1 MALADLNVPAAA
13 LTLLQRSLERGRLG
27 HAYLLS
33 GARLVPL
40 ETLARNLAKTLNCE
54 RPPRRAANGQPLD
67 CCDACPSCR
76 RIDRDQH
83 PDVRWLRPESKLRVI
98 LIEQVRHLLD
108 AVYLK
113 ASLAPCKVAVFVA
126 ADRMN
131 VPAAN
136 AFLKTLEEPPPECV
150 FLLLTTEPAR
160 VLETIRSRC
169 LPLNL
174 GDSDAVAPEPAEA
187 AWVQE
192 FARQVTEARGGL
204 LARYRLLDQLVRT
217 LTERR
222 AAIET
227 ELKNRSPLTQYEEVE
242 PELRAQWE
250 AELKAAIEAEYR
262 RRRGELLAALHLWL
276 RDLWLA
282 SQGLARHQLG
292 FPDLEPVTSLV
303 ARRLTPSAAS
313 RNLQILERTE
323 RLLANTNVQE
333 VLALEV
339 GLLRLE
345 L

>member
-1 MALADLNVPAAA
+1 MALADLTCPASAVA
-13 LTLLQRSLERGRLG
+13 LLQRSLERGRLG

-33 GARLVPL
+33 GARLAPM

-54 RPPRRAANGQPLD
+54 NPPRRAGNGRPLD
-67 CCDACPSCR
+67 CCDVCPTCH
-76 RIDRDQH
+76 RIDRDLH

-98 LIEQVRHLLD
+98 LIEQVRNLLN

-113 ASLAPCKVAVFVA
+113 ASLAACKVAVFVA

-131 VPAAN
+131 VQAAN
-136 AFLKTLEEPPPECV
+136 AFLKTLEEPPADSV
-150 FLLLTTEPAR
+150 FLLLTTEPSR

-174 GDSDAVAPEPAEA
+174 GDADDAAPKPAEA
-187 AWVQE
+187 DWVRE
-192 FARQVTEARGGL
+192 FARQVAEARGGL

-217 LTERR
+217 LNERR

-227 ELKNRSPLTQYEEVE
+227 ELQSRSPLAQYEEVE
-242 PELRAQWE
+242 PELRARWE

-282 SQGLARHQLG
+282 SQGLGRDRPG
-292 FPDLEPVTSLV
+292 FPELEPTTSLV
-303 ARRLTPSAAS
+303 ARRLTPTAAG
-313 RNLQILERTE
+313 RNLQIVERIE

-333 VLALEV
+333 ALALEV